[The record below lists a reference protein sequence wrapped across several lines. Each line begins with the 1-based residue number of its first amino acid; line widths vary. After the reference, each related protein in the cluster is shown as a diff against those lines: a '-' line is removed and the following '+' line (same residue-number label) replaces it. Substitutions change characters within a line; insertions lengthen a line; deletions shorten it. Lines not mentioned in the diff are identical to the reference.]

1 MKRVNRDAVTRRR
14 PAEPRTSRR
23 DLRTNNLTLSLSR
36 VRNVNLIPPNGRPMG
51 PITVVRKNP
60 CEPHDHT
67 DGRPGRELREPSLSP
82 VLLHGRASRQFTSP
96 PLPPTVPHHT
106 AFAIFLP
113 HRRIAFSESNLSR
126 RSHGEE
132 LPVRQRRVPGGRRE
146 GQAEAQRPHRRE
158 ELRPAH
164 APPRV
169 SRSFLPARLR
179 VVL

>member
-36 VRNVNLIPPNGRPMG
+36 VRNVNLIPPNCRPMG

-82 VLLHGRASRQFTSP
+82 VLLHGRASRQFTS
-96 PLPPTVPHHT
+96 LPRSLPRFPTT
-106 AFAIFLP
+106 Q
-113 HRRIAFSESNLSR
+113 LSR
-126 RSHGEE
+126 SSFPTAASHSPSRIS
-132 LPVRQRRVPGGRRE
+132 PVAAMAKNYPSVS
-146 GQAEAQRPHRRE
+146 AEYQEAVEKAKQKLSALIAEKSCAPLM
-158 ELRPAH
+158 LRLA
-164 APPRV
+164 
-169 SRSFLPARLR
+169 
-179 VVL
+179 